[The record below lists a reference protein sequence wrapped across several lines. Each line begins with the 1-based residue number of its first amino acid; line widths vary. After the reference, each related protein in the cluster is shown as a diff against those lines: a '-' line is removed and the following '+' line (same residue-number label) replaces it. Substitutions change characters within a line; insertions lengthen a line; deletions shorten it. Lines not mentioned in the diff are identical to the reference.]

1 MNVLIKIDKGITTT
15 LQVICVSFLVIL
27 FTLLSLNVFVRFFPL
42 FSMGWFDEIVELSFT
57 CLSFFGAAYLWSQ
70 HEHSR
75 IDFLS
80 EKFMGTKKEFVLELI
95 ISIIGLIFI
104 YFMVRYSLVL
114 VSKATAWSPIFKI
127 SRKLFYASIPISG
140 IIMGIYSIR
149 DIFVYV
155 RKIFFIPTNVHINV
169 R

>member
-1 MNVLIKIDKGITTT
+1 MKVLIKIDESINIT
-15 LQVICVSFLVIL
+15 LQAICVSFLVIL
-27 FTLLSLNVFVRFFPL
+27 FTLLSLNVFVRFIPL

-57 CLSFFGAAYLWSQ
+57 CLSFFGAAFLWRR

-80 EKFMGTKKEFVLELI
+80 EKFMGTKKEHILELI

-114 VSKATAWSPIFKI
+114 ISKATAWSPIFKI
-127 SRKLFYASIPISG
+127 PRKLFYAPIPISG
-140 IIMGIYSIR
+140 IIMGIYSVR
-149 DIFVYV
+149 DIFIIG
-155 RKIFFIPTNVHINV
+155 RKIFMNPKKYAYKA
-169 R
+169 

>member
-1 MNVLIKIDKGITTT
+1 MNVLKKIDKGITTT
-15 LQVICVSFLVIL
+15 LQVICISLLVVL
-27 FTLLSLNVFVRFFPL
+27 FILLSLNVFVRFFPI
-42 FSMGWFDEIVELSFT
+42 FSIGWFDEIVELSFT
-57 CLSFFGAAYLWSQ
+57 SLTFFGTAFLWSR

-80 EKFMGTKKEFVLELI
+80 EKFMGTKKEYILELI

-114 VSKATAWSPIFKI
+114 INKATAWSPIFKI
-127 SRKLFYASIPISG
+127 PRKVFYASIPISG

-149 DIFVYV
+149 DIVV
-155 RKIFFIPTNVHINV
+155 NGRKIFIHSHKYEYKA
-169 R
+169 

>member
-1 MNVLIKIDKGITTT
+1 MNVLKKVDKVITTT
-15 LQVICVSFLVIL
+15 LQVICVSLLVVL
-27 FTLLSLNVFVRFFPL
+27 FILLSLNVFVRFFPL

-57 CLSFFGAAYLWSQ
+57 SLSFFGAAFLWCK

-80 EKFMGTKKEFVLELI
+80 EKFMGTKKEYILELI

-114 VSKATAWSPIFKI
+114 INKATAWSPIFKI
-127 SRKLFYASIPISG
+127 PRKLFYASIPISG

-149 DIFVYV
+149 DIVV
-155 RKIFFIPTNVHINV
+155 NGKKIFIHSH
-169 R
+169 